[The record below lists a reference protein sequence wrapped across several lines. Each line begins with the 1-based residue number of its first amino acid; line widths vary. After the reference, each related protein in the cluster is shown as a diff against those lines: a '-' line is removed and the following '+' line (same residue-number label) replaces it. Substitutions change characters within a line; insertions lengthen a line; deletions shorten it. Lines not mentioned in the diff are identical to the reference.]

1 MKWLCNTFKQYNE
14 IIMKK
19 IILCILV
26 VGILA
31 ACDSPEPKKYSE
43 LPEPLPESEGELL
56 FLESKCPVCH
66 GYQGAGNGFLSAG
79 LKPQPLDFSS
89 AEVMAEISDPQLQ
102 AAIRNGKS
110 SAMPAYAQFTDGQL
124 AELTRYI
131 RSLSK

>member
-1 MKWLCNTFKQYNE
+1 
-14 IIMKK
+14 MKK
-19 IILCILV
+19 IILCIAL

-79 LKPQPLDFSS
+79 LKPSPKDFSS
-89 AEVMAEISDPQLQ
+89 AEVMSEISDPQLQ

-124 AELTRYI
+124 AKLTRYI